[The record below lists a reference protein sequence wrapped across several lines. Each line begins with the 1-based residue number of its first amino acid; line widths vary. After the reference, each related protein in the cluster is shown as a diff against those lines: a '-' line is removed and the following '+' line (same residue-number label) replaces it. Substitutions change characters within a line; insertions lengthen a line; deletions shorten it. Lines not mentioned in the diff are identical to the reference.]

1 MPLETQSFLVGCGGL
16 ENGRGGV
23 NDKVMVVPRAR
34 LEDALSSVFDVIMR
48 VQAGDDERVQK
59 IASQP
64 DVKNAE
70 TLLAATLKYKDVPVI
85 KLGTKD
91 QSDELPF
98 VDGRCS
104 GTRRE
109 QGGMVK
115 EWCLVSECKDCRPRG
130 AWTAQVPTCNATE
143 CAQSGPID
151 N

>member
-1 MPLETQSFLVGCGGL
+1 MAPARCCPLSV
-16 ENGRGGV
+16 
-23 NDKVMVVPRAR
+23 
-34 LEDALSSVFDVIMR
+34 ALSTRASNAV
-48 VQAGDDERVQK
+48 AG
-59 IASQP
+59 QP